1 MTVSLN
7 LFAASTQLGQHDF
20 DTTLVDDAHALGGN
34 AQTDKALLG
43 FNPETVMLQVWQ
55 ETTTGFV
62 VCVGNV
68 VPRYRTLT
76 GNLTDSRHT
85 SAL

>member
-1 MTVSLN
+1 MTFSLE
-7 LFAASTQLGQHDF
+7 LFAASAQLGQHYV
-20 DTTLVDDAHALGGN
+20 DTTLVNDAHAFGRY
-34 AQTDKALLG
+34 AQTHETLLG
-43 FNPETVMLQVWQ
+43 FNPETVVLQVRQ

-68 VPRYRTLT
+68 VPGYWTLT
-76 GNLTDSRHT
+76 SNLTDSRHD

>member
-1 MTVSLN
+1 
-7 LFAASTQLGQHDF
+7 
-20 DTTLVDDAHALGGN
+20 
-34 AQTDKALLG
+34 
-43 FNPETVMLQVWQ
+43 MLQVRQ

-68 VPRYRTLT
+68 IPSHRTLT
-76 GNLTDSRHT
+76 GNLTYSRHA

>member
-7 LFAASTQLGQHDF
+7 LFAASTKLGQNYVN
-20 DTTLVDDAHALGGN
+20 TTFVDDAHTFGGQ
-34 AQTDKALLG
+34 AQTHEAVFRLD
-43 FNPETVMLQVWQ
+43 PEAVMLQVRQ

-68 VPRYRTLT
+68 VPGYWTLT
-76 GNLTDSRHT
+76 SNLTDSRHD
-85 SAL
+85 SAI

>member
-1 MTVSLN
+1 
-7 LFAASTQLGQHDF
+7 
-20 DTTLVDDAHALGGN
+20 
-34 AQTDKALLG
+34 
-43 FNPETVMLQVWQ
+43 VMLQVRQ

-68 VPRYRTLT
+68 IPGYRTLT
-76 GNLTDSRHT
+76 GNLTDSRHA

>member
-1 MTVSLN
+1 MTFPLN
-7 LFAASTQLGQHDF
+7 LFAASTQLGQNDVN
-20 DTTLVDDAHALGGN
+20 TTLVDATHAFGRN
-34 AQTDKALLG
+34 AQTDETVLRLD
-43 FNPETVMLQVWQ
+43 PEAVMLQVRQ

-68 VPRYRTLT
+68 IPSYRTLT
-76 GNLTDSRHT
+76 GNLTDSRHA

>member
-1 MTVSLN
+1 MTFSLN
-7 LFAASTQLGQHDF
+7 LFAASAQLGQNDVN
-20 DTTLVDDAHALGGN
+20 TTLVDATHAFGRN
-34 AQTDKALLG
+34 AQTHETVLRLD
-43 FNPETVMLQVWQ
+43 PEAVMLQVRQ

-68 VPRYRTLT
+68 IPGYRTLT
-76 GNLTDSRHT
+76 GNLTDSRHA

>member
-1 MTVSLN
+1 MTYSLN
-7 LFAASTQLGQHDF
+7 LFAASTQLGQHYVNA
-20 DTTLVDDAHALGGN
+20 TLVDATHAFGRY
-34 AQTDKALLG
+34 AQTYEAILRL
-43 FNPETVMLQVWQ
+43 NPEAVMLQVRQ

-68 VPRYRTLT
+68 VPGYRTLT
-76 GNLTDSRHT
+76 GNLTDSRHA

>member
-1 MTVSLN
+1 MILSLN
-7 LFAASTQLGQHDF
+7 FAVATQFSEHNF
-20 DTTLVDDAHALGGN
+20 NATLVDDTHAFSRY
-34 AQTDKALLG
+34 AQTNKTLLA
-43 FNPETVMLQVWQ
+43 FNPEAVMLQVWQ

-68 VPRYRTLT
+68 IPGYRTLT
-76 GNLTDSRHT
+76 GNLTDSRHA